1 LCRRAYDPYGQGR
14 FDEMLELFAVDV
26 EVYVGPPNLESGT
39 YRRRLPPADRPLGRV
54 VVRDE
59 NRAPVA
65 GAAGEWVLAKVRYE
79 VYWDPRQGR
88 AAFAERGLQGPA
100 PA

>member
-1 LCRRAYDPYGQGR
+1 
-14 FDEMLELFAVDV
+14 
-26 EVYVGPPNLESGT
+26 
-39 YRRRLPPADRPLGRV
+39 
-54 VVRDE
+54 
-59 NRAPVA
+59 
-65 GAAGEWVLAKVRYE
+65 VLAKVRYE